1 MAAVN
6 PVVTGFNL
14 ILPSVKCRLAHKF
27 LVVLVVFMIV
37 CMCVC
42 VCTCMQ
48 TFSGEFRCGVWL
60 KKMTAD
66 VFMLANAYVCTCHC
80 KHVLF
85 CLILLGGL
93 GRGFFFMSHV
103 QIFIHSLHLLFPTST
118 EQLQI
123 ILKRLPT

>member
-42 VCTCMQ
+42 VHMHAD
-48 TFSGEFRCGVWL
+48 FFRRVSVWCVVE
-60 KKMTAD
+60 KND
-66 VFMLANAYVCTCHC
+66 
-80 KHVLF
+80 
-85 CLILLGGL
+85 
-93 GRGFFFMSHV
+93 S
-103 QIFIHSLHLLFPTST
+103 
-118 EQLQI
+118 
-123 ILKRLPT
+123 